1 MHPLAVCGPSGA
13 GKSTLISML
22 RKEFPDDFGFS
33 VSHTTRGPR
42 PGERDGVD
50 YHFSEKAAMEAG
62 IADGKFLESA
72 NVHGNLYGTSFEAI
86 SSVAEHHRVC
96 VLDIDVQG
104 VESCRRAGFD
114 AAAFI
119 FIAPPSLGSLEARLR
134 KRGACMEPRPSPSP
148 ITHMHHPSTTGTETE
163 ERIRKRLDGAV
174 HELAASE
181 RMAWDARI
189 VNDDLDEAYARLRV
203 AVEGARTACRSTRDE
218 ALD

>member
-1 MHPLAVCGPSGA
+1 MLCTLTTDAVCGPSGA

-22 RKEFPDDFGFS
+22 REEFPDDFGFS

-50 YHFSEKAAMEAG
+50 YHFSEKAAMEAA

-86 SSVAEHHRVC
+86 SSVAEHNRVC

-134 KRGACMEPRPSPSP
+134 KRGAYTEPGPSPSAHHTH
-148 ITHMHHPSTTGTETE
+148 ITHARQGLRPRSASGSGWTGPFTSSLRRSAWHGT
-163 ERIRKRLDGAV
+163 R
-174 HELAASE
+174 AS
-181 RMAWDARI
+181 
-189 VNDDLDEAYARLRV
+189 
-203 AVEGARTACRSTRDE
+203 
-218 ALD
+218 